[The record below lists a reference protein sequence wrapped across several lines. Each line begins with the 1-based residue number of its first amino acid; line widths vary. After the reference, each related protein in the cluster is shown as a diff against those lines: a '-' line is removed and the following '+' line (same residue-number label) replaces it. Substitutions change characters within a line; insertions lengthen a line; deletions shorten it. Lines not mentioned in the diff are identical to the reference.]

1 MALLVEPYIFTNFS
15 KTLHLLHTFNYSL
28 HAISSFQVWFQ
39 NRRSKCKRNREKHRI
54 SIPSVT
60 SHMTAL
66 GNQMHSQPILRG
78 FYKSAFQPVSKP
90 FQCTHEPLSDKLS
103 ITPHSLCFSRGHAK
117 ADAHATSG
125 NEITEKKSFVPM
137 RPWEDK
143 DTTTNVGKD
152 VDTDKKYKTANQFLV
167 SSSTECE
174 SQWDR
179 QGATLHGAP
188 LHQMPM
194 VYNTSSLVHH
204 PVPVHLSMNIVS
216 PAALS
221 LSLSS
226 VYGQPAAWTSNFP
239 NHGGVSIQEHN
250 PVVIHIQSTY
260 PYINLP

>member
-1 MALLVEPYIFTNFS
+1 
-15 KTLHLLHTFNYSL
+15 
-28 HAISSFQVWFQ
+28 
-39 NRRSKCKRNREKHRI
+39 
-54 SIPSVT
+54 
-60 SHMTAL
+60 MTAL
-66 GNQMHSQPILRG
+66 GNQMPSQPILRG
-78 FYKSAFQPVSKP
+78 FHNSAFHPVSKS
-90 FQCTHEPLSDKLS
+90 FQYAPETLCDNKLS
-103 ITPHSLCFSRGHAK
+103 ITPQTSCYSRGHTK
-117 ADAHATSG
+117 ADAASLPEVISASSKQQLAYATSG
-125 NEITEKKSFVPM
+125 NEITKKKSFVPM

-143 DTTTNVGKD
+143 DTTTTTTVGKE

-174 SQWDR
+174 SQWDL

-226 VYGQPAAWTSNFP
+226 VYGQPAAWTSNFQ

-250 PVVIHIQSTY
+250 PVVIHSPSTY

>member
-1 MALLVEPYIFTNFS
+1 
-15 KTLHLLHTFNYSL
+15 
-28 HAISSFQVWFQ
+28 
-39 NRRSKCKRNREKHRI
+39 
-54 SIPSVT
+54 
-60 SHMTAL
+60 MTAL
-66 GNQMHSQPILRG
+66 GNQMPSQPILQG
-78 FYKSAFQPVSKP
+78 FHNSAFQPVSKP
-90 FQCTHEPLSDKLS
+90 FQCAHEPLGDNKLS
-103 ITPHSLCFSRGHAK
+103 ITPHSWCYSRGHAK
-117 ADAHATSG
+117 ADATLLPEVSSAPSKQLLAHATSG
-125 NEITEKKSFVPM
+125 NEITKKKSFVPM

-143 DTTTNVGKD
+143 DTTTTTTTVGKE

-174 SQWDR
+174 SQWDLQR
-179 QGATLHGAP
+179 ATLHGAP
-188 LHQMPM
+188 LHQVPM

-239 NHGGVSIQEHN
+239 NHGSVSIQEHN
-250 PVVIHIQSTY
+250 PLAIHSPSTY